1 MLQEVKLDFVFFFA
15 TKFAFNLIVLFW
27 NQSMKICTNAMFTR
41 TG

>member
-1 MLQEVKLDFVFFFA
+1 MLQEVKLDFFFA
-15 TKFAFNLIVLFW
+15 TKFAFNLNCSQFW